1 MHALPTGLSLSRFCF
16 LGLALAPLLAGC
28 GGGAT
33 LDKNDP
39 KVKAL
44 LAELPPAYAAADLSN
59 GRNKFGLCR
68 QCHTI
73 VKDGPN
79 MTGPNLYGVFG
90 KRTGTNQPGFAY
102 SNALKAS
109 GMTWDAAALDRWIAD
124 PRAVLPKT
132 KMAFPGLADPND
144 RRDVIAYLKVAS
156 SGGPN

>member
-1 MHALPTGLSLSRFCF
+1 MRALTTKLLLNLC
-16 LGLALAPLLAGC
+16 LLLTPLLAGC
-28 GGGAT
+28 GGGGGT

-39 KVKAL
+39 RVKAL

-59 GRNKFGLCR
+59 GRNKFELCR

-73 VKDGPN
+73 VKDGPS

-90 KRTGTNQPGFAY
+90 KPAGTNQPAFAY

-109 GMTWDAAALDRWIAD
+109 GMTWDAATIDKWITD

-132 KMAFPGLADPND
+132 KMSFAGMPDPND
-144 RRDVIAYLKVAS
+144 RRDVIAYVKVAS